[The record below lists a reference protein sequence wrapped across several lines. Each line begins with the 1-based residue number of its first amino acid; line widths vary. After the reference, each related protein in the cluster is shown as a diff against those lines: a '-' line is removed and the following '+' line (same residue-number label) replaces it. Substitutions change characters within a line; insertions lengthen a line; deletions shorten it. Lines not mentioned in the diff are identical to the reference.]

1 MRKYQHHILYIV
13 VIAILFS
20 LIIISNSNID
30 SNNSSVSALSYSSS
44 VGIGFTFIPT
54 LSVNI
59 SPSDLTISNLS
70 PGTTADSNIINV
82 SVATN
87 AAYGYTLSANVNNE
101 SLVHSNNINTF
112 NSIATDADLSDL
124 EDSEDANIWGYST
137 SLDSGTTWSNYNGL
151 SNSSNTALI
160 NTNSNTSSNLDFKI
174 AAKAASTQPSGTYAG
189 TINFT
194 AVSNV
199 APMSLLD
206 SFIASGAEQL
216 NGYFRMQDM
225 THSICSNVD
234 IEESE
239 LQLIDVRDNKIYWV
253 AKLKD
258 GNCWMTQNLD
268 LDIGNTNILP
278 LNSNNTDIST
288 ESELYGANSIYS
300 DYIMSNGVYTWNP
313 DATAIT
319 SGRTID
325 FSGSGAALV
334 SNWVSNS
341 TEPYSAEGGDTY
353 LYTSNTNDVDIK
365 YASLADC
372 EFYHSNCEHYHV
384 GNYYNWTA
392 AIASNSSVNI
402 STIKDANNSIC
413 PKNWMLPIEN
423 GITRKYDFGNLLVAQ
438 KIKSNPT
445 DTAYLE
451 DGFYMIRVTP
461 LWFVRSGYIYGD
473 KYLGYI
479 GAVGYYWSSTA
490 QNDSKAYALGI
501 GATYVSPLASYPR
514 YNGQSV
520 RCVAR

>member
-1 MRKYQHHILYIV
+1 MRKIYILYMATIS
-13 VIAILFS
+13 ILS
-20 LIIISNSNID
+20 LVYI
-30 SNNSSVSALSYSSS
+30 NNTSALDYSSN
-44 VGIGFTFIPT
+44 VGIGFTFNPT

-216 NGYFRMQDM
+216 NGYYKMQDM
-225 THSICSNVD
+225 TYDICEAVD

-268 LDIGNTNILP
+268 LDITASSTA

-288 ESELYGANSIYS
+288 DESIYTATNTIYTLKGES
-300 DYIMSNGVYTWNP
+300 DTYGYTYENGIATWIPERN
-313 DATAIT
+313 TIT
-319 SGRTID
+319 YSQ
-325 FSGSGAALV
+325 L
-334 SNWVSNS
+334 NS
-341 TEPYSAEGGDTY
+341 TTWTNDGNHPYSYDRLNISTGEPVYPDGNVSQALAGDHG
-353 LYTSNTNDVDIK
+353 LS
-365 YASLADC
+365 
-372 EFYHSNCEHYHV
+372 

-392 AIASNSSVNI
+392 SVASNDSSNTN
-402 STIKDANNSIC
+402 SANPDPANSIC
-413 PKNWMLPIEN
+413 PKGWRLPNIVNQE
-423 GITRKYDFGNLLVAQ
+423 FGNLLVQ
-438 KIKSNPT
+438 HGIIETNTSIT
-445 DTAYLE
+445 YLE
-451 DGFYMIRVTP
+451 GGFDKMGATSLY
-461 LWFVRSGYIYGD
+461 LVRGGNINNGSLNNSGSYGS
-473 KYLGYI
+473 
-479 GAVGYYWSSTA
+479 YWSSTSYNNGNRA
-490 QNDSKAYALGI
+490 YHLRFGSNDVNPHYSNNKGFGYSI
-501 GATYVSPLASYPR
+501 
-514 YNGQSV
+514 
-520 RCVAR
+520 RCLDR